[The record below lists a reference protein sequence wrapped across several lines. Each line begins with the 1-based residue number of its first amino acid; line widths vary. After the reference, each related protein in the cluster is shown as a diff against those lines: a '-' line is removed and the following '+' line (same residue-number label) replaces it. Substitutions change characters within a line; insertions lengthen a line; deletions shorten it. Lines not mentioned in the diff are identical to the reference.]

1 MNIITLENIHKSYSE
16 KTLLNNISL
25 GINDGDKIGLIG
37 INGTG
42 KSTFL
47 KVVAGKDE
55 FFDGNI
61 TKGKNVRI
69 EYLSQNPQ
77 FKSGATVLEQIFRG
91 DTREMKL
98 LMEYEDLLEKINSCN
113 SEDFDELNNKL
124 IKLQGEIDSLN
135 LWDLESEAKSILNK
149 LGISNYNE
157 KIDNLSGGQKK
168 RVALASALITPCE
181 LLILD
186 EPTNHLDAKSIEWL
200 EEFLNARKGALL
212 IITHDRYF
220 LDRVANRII
229 ELDRGNLYSYPG
241 NYTAF
246 LEKKV
251 ERLETEQVQEEKREA
266 LIRNELKWVRR
277 GAKARTTKQKA
288 RLQRFDDLVNTKSI
302 ERQEDVHMSFVG
314 TRLGKK
320 VVELYDVCKSF
331 DKKELIKDF
340 NYIFLRDDR
349 IGIIGENGAGKT
361 TLVNLIRGVLPL
373 DSGTIEIGDTVK
385 IGCFAQDNSNID
397 HSLRVIDYVKE
408 GGEYI
413 PTEDGTKITASSMCE
428 RFLFDSIMQYT
439 PIEKLSGG
447 ERRRLH
453 LLRVLMESPNF
464 LILDEPTNDLD
475 IETLKIL
482 EAFLDD
488 FIGVVIVVSHDRYF
502 LDRICNK
509 IFSYEANGKIKEYNG
524 NYSDFLIAKEIEKF
538 EESNQNSIS
547 DKSSNGSKK
556 QGKERIKSK
565 DDRPKFTFKEQKEF
579 ETIDNDIANLEQN
592 MEDVEKQL
600 EKNATNYGKLNEL
613 IKEKEQIQ
621 QELEH
626 KYERWEYLNEI
637 AAAIEEYNLNK
648 NK

>member
-1 MNIITLENIHKSYSE
+1 MNIITLENIYKSYSE
-16 KTLLNNISL
+16 KILLNNISL

-37 INGTG
+37 INGAG
-42 KSTFL
+42 KSTFF
-47 KVVAGKDE
+47 KVVGGRDE
-55 FFDGNI
+55 FFDGSI

-69 EYLSQNPQ
+69 EYLSQNPD

-91 DTREMKL
+91 DTKEMKL
-98 LMEYEDLLEKINSCN
+98 LMEYEDILVKINTCN
-113 SEDFDELNNKL
+113 GEEFNKLNDKL
-124 IKLQGEIDSLN
+124 IKLQGQIDSFN

-157 KIDNLSGGQKK
+157 IMDNLSGGQKK

-186 EPTNHLDAKSIEWL
+186 EPTNHLDAESIEWL
-200 EEFLNARKGALL
+200 EEFLNTRKGALL
-212 IITHDRYF
+212 MITHDRYF
-220 LDRVANRII
+220 LDRVTNRII
-229 ELDRGNLYSYPG
+229 ELDRGNLYTYPG

-251 ERLETEQVQEEKREA
+251 ERLETEQVKEEKRDA

-288 RLQRFDDLVNTKSI
+288 RLQRFDELVNTKSI
-302 ERQEDVHMSFVG
+302 EIKDNVDISFVG
-314 TRLGKK
+314 SRLGKK
-320 VVELYDVCKSF
+320 IVELYDVNKSF
-331 DKKELIKDF
+331 GKKQIIKDF
-340 NYIFLRDDR
+340 NYLFLRDDR
-349 IGIIGENGAGKT
+349 IGIVGENGAGKT
-361 TLVNLIRGVLPL
+361 TLVNLIRGLISL
-373 DSGTIEIGDTVK
+373 DSGRIEIGDTVK
-385 IGCFAQDNSNID
+385 VGCFAQDNAHID
-397 HSLRVIDYVKE
+397 HNLRVIDYVKE

-428 RFLFDSIMQYT
+428 RFLFDSTMQYT

-447 ERRRLH
+447 EKRRLH

-482 EAFLDD
+482 ESFLDE
-488 FIGVVIVVSHDRYF
+488 FMGIVIVVSHDRYF

-509 IFSYEANGKIKEYNG
+509 IFSYEGDGLIKEYNG
-524 NYSDFLIAKEIEKF
+524 NYSDFLIAKEIEK
-538 EESNQNSIS
+538 NN
-547 DKSSNGSKK
+547 KSLENEKSTNKVK
-556 QGKERIKSK
+556 KERVKNK
-565 DDRPKFTFKEQKEF
+565 EDKPKFTFKEQKEF
-579 ETIDNDIANLEQN
+579 ETIDVDISTLESKI
-592 MEDVEKQL
+592 EHLDKEL

-613 IKEKEQIQ
+613 MKEKESLE
-621 QELEH
+621 QELEK

-637 AAAIEEYNLNK
+637 AASIEEYNSK
-648 NK
+648 KKQ